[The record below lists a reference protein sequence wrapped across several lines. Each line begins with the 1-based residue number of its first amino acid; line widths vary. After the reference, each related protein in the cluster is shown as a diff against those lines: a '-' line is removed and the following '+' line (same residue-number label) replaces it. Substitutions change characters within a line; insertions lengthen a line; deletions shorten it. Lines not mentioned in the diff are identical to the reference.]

1 MAARVSGQTP
11 RRAPAGERRRWRD
24 RDRHGLVASVHDRRA
39 ERLELARTYCQAVLS
54 HDRRISLDGAP
65 AEPVDGEAKE
75 LAAKQLAKLAARK
88 ASAKSAKKVAAH
100 AAADVKP
107 APAPPAPHARRHPKN
122 CVPES
127 ARHCRGEARRALDL
141 CWRVPRSLAQTKLF
155 DYGFALAKR

>member
-1 MAARVSGQTP
+1 MSSASNSRWKKMAARVSGQTP

-107 APAPPAPHARRHPKN
+107 APVPPAPARAPTSEELRTRVRAPLSRR
-122 CVPES
+122 S
-127 ARHCRGEARRALDL
+127 ASR
-141 CWRVPRSLAQTKLF
+141 T
-155 DYGFALAKR
+155 